1 MNAADIRAWLASS
14 QDFAQGVALYA
25 QAGTSRAFKR
35 LFALGATPYSQ
46 DVLLRELRGLV
57 VEQPALAL
65 PAPAPE
71 PVLAPTPPPA
81 AEDPAPAT
89 ESPPPASAVVEALLA
104 ELAGQ
109 LKVVRDQRSHLHPQ
123 LTAPGL
129 RKTGRQKLAG
139 QIVGLTDTE
148 NELKAATAHV
158 QEHGRLPGP
167 VPVAEV
173 TDRGELRRLLTNRR
187 AQRSKLKKDLPA
199 RAADLARVQADI
211 DLLTQ
216 KLAF

>member
-1 MNAADIRAWLASS
+1 MNAADIRAWLASG

-25 QAGTSRAFKR
+25 LVGTNDVYQR
-35 LFALGATPYSQ
+35 LFALGASAYGQ
-46 DVLLRELRGLV
+46 RVLLRELSAL
-57 VEQPALAL
+57 VEQPPALAA

-71 PVLAPTPPPA
+71 PVLALAPPPA
-81 AEDPAPAT
+81 T
-89 ESPPPASAVVEALLA
+89 EAAPPASAVVEALLA
-104 ELAGQ
+104 DLAGQ

-139 QIVGLTDTE
+139 QIVGLTDKE

-167 VPVAEV
+167 VPVQEV
-173 TDRGELRRLLTNRR
+173 TDPGELRRLLTNRR
-187 AQRSKLKKDLPA
+187 ALRSKLKKDLPA
-199 RAADLARVQADI
+199 RAADLSRVQADI

-216 KLAF
+216 KLAS